1 MGFLE
6 SSPRPVQLG
15 DFRRK
20 SLPRLQEL
28 SGPTPQE
35 FGTQLGVRS
44 GSQGI
49 FFRLGTPWVPLPK
62 SCGQELS
69 CPGGKE
75 LEEEGEASPSA
86 SAPFMEGD
94 ESLSCSL

>member
-1 MGFLE
+1 MSLGFTPRGTKSGHGLLGFLE

-49 FFRLGTPWVPLPK
+49 FSG
-62 SCGQELS
+62 
-69 CPGGKE
+69 
-75 LEEEGEASPSA
+75 
-86 SAPFMEGD
+86 
-94 ESLSCSL
+94 